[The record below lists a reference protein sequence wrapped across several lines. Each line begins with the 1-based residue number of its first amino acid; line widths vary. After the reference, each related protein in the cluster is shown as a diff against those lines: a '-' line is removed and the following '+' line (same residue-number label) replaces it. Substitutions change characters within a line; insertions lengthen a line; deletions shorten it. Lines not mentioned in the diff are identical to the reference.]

1 MPTFCIDQQVILDLV
16 DISIS
21 RILEIWIGNKE
32 RHGQEIN
39 PLTLHTILRQTTE
52 DRMRS
57 VNRIASKRENPS
69 ERYQNQPICGVIF
82 STGAFHLK
90 IGIEESIDFLA
101 PTCKRSLCSCAEIQ
115 ISFVVEEMS
124 LGIQCH
130 LRTLDDTFRKMSES
144 VPTLTVTQVYLP
156 INSLKTSETSA
167 RRVWNLGDEHEQGR

>member
-57 VNRIASKRENPS
+57 VNHIALSKRENPS

-82 STGAFHLK
+82 STVAFHLK

-167 RRVWNLGDEHEQGR
+167 RRDWDLSDEQGR